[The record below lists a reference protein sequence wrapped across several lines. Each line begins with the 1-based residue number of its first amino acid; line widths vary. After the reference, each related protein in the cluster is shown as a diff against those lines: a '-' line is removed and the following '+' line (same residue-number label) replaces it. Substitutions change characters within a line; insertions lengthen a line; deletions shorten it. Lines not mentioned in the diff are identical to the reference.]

1 MCASAQTPLAP
12 EHKVATLAEGGRPFL
27 SFRCSKMGLVM
38 TYELI
43 AVAQCADLCGLGPN
57 EIVLGV
63 TPSRMHNSLYESYM
77 LHRAKGWE
85 AVRDMIVADIRMA
98 LDLGAKKRAADLL
111 IVLRRFLSE
120 PRGAELQR
128 EAGEVVSVRF
138 RSNASRMS
146 DARRTRSQASVV
158 ERLCSMRREAGRLR
172 SAPLDGNVLFLDFAR
187 RRRLAAGRGDR

>member
-43 AVAQCADLCGLGPN
+43 AVAQCADLCGLGQN

-63 TPSRMHNSLYESYM
+63 TPSRMHNSLHESYM

-120 PRGAELQR
+120 PRGAD
-128 EAGEVVSVRF
+128 EAVSLRF
-138 RSNASRMS
+138 RPNAPRMS
-146 DARRTRSQASVV
+146 DGRRTSASIVDL
-158 ERLCSMRREAGRLR
+158 LCAMRKEAARP
-172 SAPLDGNVLFLDFAR
+172 APFDGAILFLDVER
-187 RRRLAAGRGDR
+187 RRRPAAG